1 MAAERSEADAD
12 LAARLA
18 QLTPQQFR
26 VLLCLADGL
35 LNKQIAHEL
44 GLAENTVK
52 VHVTAILKKLECY
65 SRTQAGG
72 AGEKPGKRQRS
83 LTPPSVAL
91 AG

>member
-1 MAAERSEADAD
+1 MSAAIDAVLNGDISFPTMVAERSEADAA

-52 VHVTAILKKLECY
+52 VHDGHSQSSNAIHAPRPRCW
-65 SRTQAGG
+65 
-72 AGEKPGKRQRS
+72 
-83 LTPPSVAL
+83 SV
-91 AG
+91 